1 MDDTQLRLVVIV
13 LLDAAPPLFA
23 LLATALAWRSMSR
36 RGLFFVVAV
45 LCLYGLAATIHP
57 MALDYFYPDRL
68 SPVSVAPNYFRALVI
83 TDVLT
88 AIFGFPILWWLR
100 NGLRRT

>member
-1 MDDTQLRLVVIV
+1 MDHTQLNLIVIV

-36 RGLFFVVAV
+36 RGLFLVVSV

-57 MALDYFYPDRL
+57 LALDYFSPNRL
-68 SPVSVAPNYFRALVI
+68 NPVSAVPDYFRVLII

-88 AIFGFPILWWLR
+88 AVLGFPILWWLR

>member
-23 LLATALAWRSMSR
+23 ILATVLAWRSMPR
-36 RGLFFVVAV
+36 RGLFLVVSV

-57 MALDYFYPDRL
+57 LALDYVYPDPS
-68 SPVSVAPNYFRALVI
+68 SPINAAPNFLRALVI

-88 AIFGFPILWWLR
+88 AVLGFPLLWWLL